1 MEYKEIDVFV
11 SPGFT
16 DLVSLILCECGSQ
29 GSIIHD
35 EETYDDLIRI
45 TAYFPA
51 DDATAE
57 QAVRERMKLLQE
69 RTPRMG
75 RWHIMT
81 RNADD
86 AD

>member
-35 EETYDDLIRI
+35 EETYDDLSASRLISRQ
-45 TAYFPA
+45 TML
-51 DDATAE
+51 
-57 QAVRERMKLLQE
+57 R
-69 RTPRMG
+69 
-75 RWHIMT
+75 
-81 RNADD
+81 RNRPYGNG
-86 AD
+86 